1 MGEHGKWGKRKRRG
15 RGFDSMPYP
24 QRRRTETI
32 EFRERKQQGRVCFVR
47 FLFCS
52 RQHLGDRGRGK
63 DGAQGKAGRSGDGDP
78 GFLGARQGGL
88 GGGSRRERKGALGD
102 GGAQGWRRRADGCA
116 RDGHGQGEVQGP
128 CRNQGRQ
135 GDWRGAGGKG
145 VGFRRLEE
153 KNGRESG

>member
-1 MGEHGKWGKRKRRG
+1 VSAWQGRPAVGRDAGARVALQGEERGAGIKGQCAQGPGRACTGTGTVALG
-15 RGFDSMPYP
+15 RG
-24 QRRRTETI
+24 
-32 EFRERKQQGRVCFVR
+32 
-47 FLFCS
+47 
-52 RQHLGDRGRGK
+52 
-63 DGAQGKAGRSGDGDP
+63 SGDGDP

-153 KNGRESG
+153 KNGRESGRRRAGRKSDAQGARVT